1 MLLRS
6 IHNST
11 EFAFEAWTNIY
22 QTIKF
27 CDGNIAPVWNLD
39 ISLNIAEV
47 NLGIIIDSVNDMGFD
62 CEWLC
67 VLFFVNYCV
76 DALDLAS
83 FIVIAK
89 V

>member
-11 EFAFEAWTNIY
+11 EFAFEARTNVHQIV
-22 QTIKF
+22 KF
-27 CDGNIAPVWNLD
+27 CDGDIAPVRNLD
-39 ISLNIAEV
+39 SSLNVGEV
-47 NLGIIIDSVNDMGFD
+47 DLGIVINSMNGMGFD

-76 DALDLAS
+76 DAFDFAC